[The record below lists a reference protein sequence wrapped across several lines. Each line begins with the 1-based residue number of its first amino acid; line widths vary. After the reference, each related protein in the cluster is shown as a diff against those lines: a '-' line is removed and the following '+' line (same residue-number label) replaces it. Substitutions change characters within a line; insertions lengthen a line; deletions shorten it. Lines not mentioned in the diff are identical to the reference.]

1 MDMKKSNKSLDTM
14 IDFNTGMVLFYVVVL
29 VLFGIGFLYSGVKS
43 VYTSDGEKLLGTVI
57 DLVGSGNRC
66 KVGYT
71 RPDTKIGTHTYITLD
86 QKQCI
91 TGKNVT
97 LEFNKQNGTA
107 SLFVQNKTRG
117 QVFIFLG
124 AIFFILATL
133 LYKYR
138 RSPIAQGLTFGALL
152 FD

>member
-1 MDMKKSNKSLDTM
+1 M

-29 VLFGIGFLYSGVKS
+29 VLFGIGFLYLGVK
-43 VYTSDGEKLLGTVI
+43 TLHTNDGDKLIGTII
-57 DLVGSGNRC
+57 DLIGNGNRC
-66 KVGYT
+66 KVSYT
-71 RPDTKIGTHTYITLD
+71 RPDTKIDTHTYITVD

-97 LEFNKQNGTA
+97 LEFNRQNGTA
-107 SLFVQNKTRG
+107 SLFVENKSRG
-117 QVFIFLG
+117 QLFIFLA
-124 AIFFILATL
+124 AIFFLLATL